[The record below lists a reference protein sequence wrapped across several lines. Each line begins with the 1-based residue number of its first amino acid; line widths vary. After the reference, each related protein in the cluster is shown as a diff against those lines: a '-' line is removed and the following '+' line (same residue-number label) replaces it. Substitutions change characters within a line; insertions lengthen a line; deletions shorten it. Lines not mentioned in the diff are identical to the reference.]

1 MNTKDD
7 KVIEDY
13 CCMMD
18 CVDRIDYIKQL
29 MENCENGSIEWL
41 RPLSDIG
48 VPCVSLRAK
57 NKSVIEY
64 MSRTVFLMELRID
77 LNNLNKM
84 KWKGINLNSSCGLDS
99 FFIDSQMI
107 WINSKIRCIK
117 DEINK
122 EEMWLDDIMKK

>member
-1 MNTKDD
+1 MNTKDA

-29 MENCENGSIEWL
+29 MENCKNFSMEWV
-41 RPLSDIG
+41 RPLSEIG
-48 VPCVSLRAK
+48 IPCVRLCGYSP
-57 NKSVIEY
+57 VIEY
-64 MSRTVFLMELRID
+64 MSRTVFLMKLRVD
-77 LNNLNKM
+77 LYNLNKM
-84 KWKGINLNSSCGLDS
+84 KWKGVNLNSSCGIDS

-107 WINSKIRCIK
+107 RISSEIIRIK

-122 EEMWLDDIMKK
+122 EDMWLHEIMNK